1 MYNYTIKGTYVA
13 YIEKHTGY
21 LYEKRQHERTGVT
34 YMSDKLYLILE
45 DGTVF
50 CGNGFGHA
58 ADEDIYGE
66 VVFTTSMEGYIE
78 TLTDPSYTG
87 QIVCQTFPLIGNYGV
102 ISGDFESRGVG
113 LSAYI
118 VKEACEEPSN
128 FRCEKTLSA
137 YLSENGIVGLSG
149 IDTRALTKRVREHG
163 VMNGVITKCGE
174 VTEAVLKKI
183 KAYKCE
189 NPVAKVT
196 CRSAHTVTPDGNA
209 AYKIALFDFGK
220 KENML
225 RELIKRGC
233 EVTVFPSDTTADEIL
248 AYAPDGVLL
257 SNGPGDPKDNA
268 GVVAE
273 VGRLTEKK
281 IPIFGIC
288 LGHQL
293 LALSQGA
300 DTVKL
305 KYGHRGANQ
314 PAKYAKDGRI
324 CITSQNHGY
333 AVLSATLPEGASE
346 LFVNANDGT
355 CEGAEYPYINAFS
368 VQFHPEACAGP
379 YDTEFLFDK
388 FLELC
393 KEVKVNAAQ

>member
-1 MYNYTIKGTYVA
+1 
-13 YIEKHTGY
+13 
-21 LYEKRQHERTGVT
+21 
-34 YMSDKLYLILE
+34 MSDKLYLILE

-50 CGNGFGHA
+50 CGKGFGYA
-58 ADEDIYGE
+58 AEEDIYGE
-66 VVFTTSMEGYIE
+66 VVFTTGMEGYIE

-87 QIVCQTFPLIGNYGV
+87 QIVCQTFPLIGNYGI

-113 LSAYI
+113 LSAYV
-118 VKEACEEPSN
+118 VKEVCEEPSN

-149 IDTRALTKRVREHG
+149 IDTRALTKCVREHG

-174 VTEAVLKKI
+174 ATEAVLEKI

-196 CRSAHTVTPDGNA
+196 CRKAYTVTPDGKA

-225 RELIKRGC
+225 RELTKRGC
-233 EVTVFPSDTTADEIL
+233 EVKVFPSDTTADEIL
-248 AYAPDGVLL
+248 AYSPDGVLL

-268 GVVAE
+268 GVIAE

-314 PAKYAKDGRI
+314 PAKYSEDGRTY
-324 CITSQNHGY
+324 ITSQNHGY
-333 AVLSATLPEGASE
+333 AVLSATLPDGAKE

-379 YDTEFLFDK
+379 HDTEFLFDK